1 MDRMEIERV
10 IGMFPDKW
18 QAYEEIKKSLRQSGL
33 DWEEYQK
40 KIRYAAERL
49 GI

>member
-1 MDRMEIERV
+1 MDEIENIIRSV
-10 IGMFPDKW
+10 PGKW
-18 QAYEEIKKSLRQSGL
+18 QAYEAVKRALQQKGL

-40 KIRYAAERL
+40 GIRCAAERL

>member
-1 MDRMEIERV
+1 MDEIENIIRSV
-10 IGMFPDKW
+10 PGKW
-18 QAYEEIKKSLRQSGL
+18 QAYEAVKRFLQGKGL

-40 KIRYAAERL
+40 GVKYAAERL

>member
-1 MDRMEIERV
+1 MNEIESIIRSV
-10 IGMFPDKW
+10 PGKW
-18 QAYEEIKKSLRQSGL
+18 QAYEAVKRALQQKGL

-40 KIRYAAERL
+40 GIRYAAERL